1 MNGDR
6 VIVRVYLKNGQV
18 METRTHVYC
27 FTEWQ
32 YDMDKIGWF
41 GRLTIIG
48 RPCICVRK
56 RYIVGIEYGEKS
68 DD

>member
-6 VIVRVYLKNGQV
+6 VIVKVYLKNGQV
-18 METRTHVYC
+18 METRTHVYN

-32 YDMDKIGWF
+32 YDTDKTGWF

-56 RYIVGIEYGEKS
+56 RYIVGIEYGGGI
-68 DD
+68 